1 MSRIALILCGGMGTR
16 FASVSTDPK
25 ILAKFRGK
33 LFIDWL
39 TDYIIDHAFDKIVYS
54 LGYKSDQ
61 VISHIEKI
69 NKEISI
75 DYLVEEVPLGT
86 GGAIKAYF
94 ERYGRSELYV
104 FNGDTFFSKK
114 LPIAFFST
122 ELSNTFSVV
131 CKNFSVNER
140 YGDFSINN
148 GKLQIKR
155 GTKSKPI
162 FNSNVYCGV
171 ARFPIS
177 TNFSDLPPKF
187 STEDLFL
194 NQDQE
199 FKIFKYNGILM
210 DFGVP
215 EAYYKLKNLYE
226 I

>member
-1 MSRIALILCGGMGTR
+1 MSKTALILCGGMGTR
-16 FASVSTDPK
+16 FAAVSNEPK
-25 ILAKFRGK
+25 ILAEFRGK
-33 LFIDWL
+33 SFLDWL
-39 TDYIIDHAFDKIVYS
+39 TDYISDHAFEKIVYS
-54 LGYKSDQ
+54 LSYKSEQ
-61 VISHIEKI
+61 IISYLEKI

-75 DYLVEEVPLGT
+75 EYLVEEVPLGT

-94 ERYGRSELYV
+94 QRYGRSELYV
-104 FNGDTFFSKK
+104 FNGDTFFSTK
-114 LPIAFFST
+114 LPREFFSK

-131 CKNFSVNER
+131 CKKFSVNER

-162 FNSNVYCGV
+162 LNSNVYCGV
-171 ARFPIS
+171 ARLPSSI
-177 TNFSDLPPKF
+177 NFSDLPIKF

-194 NQDQE
+194 NQDKE
-199 FKIFKYNGILM
+199 FNIVKYNGVIL

-215 EAYYKLKNLYE
+215 EAYSRLKNLYE